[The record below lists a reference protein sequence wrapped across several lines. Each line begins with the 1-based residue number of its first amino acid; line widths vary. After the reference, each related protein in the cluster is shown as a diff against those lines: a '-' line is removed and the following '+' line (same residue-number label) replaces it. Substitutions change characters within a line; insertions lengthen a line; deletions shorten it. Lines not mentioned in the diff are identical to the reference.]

1 MVPRMRAIPP
11 GKITAAVE
19 AFLREGSDAPTS
31 RRRERSW
38 DFCFNHFQDHARP
51 TEVLDL
57 SCLHLGYYLASWG
70 MMRGSSF
77 LFNQTNARHYQRV
90 IEVVEQHNEA
100 MRGFDVP
107 DYRDPSRKQA
117 LDAAWVDLRMA
128 LLPEGGR
135 SLTLVSKVMMGVWG
149 CIPSFDTFFQ
159 SAFKGLWQTR
169 AERGA
174 FNRVGVD
181 ALRHLADVYDQHAEE
196 VETVR
201 HRFTTWDMNTGYPTG
216 RPMTRA
222 KVLDIYGFQ
231 TSFASR

>member
-1 MVPRMRAIPP
+1 MKAIRSEE
-11 GKITAAVE
+11 ITAAVE
-19 AFLREGSDAPTS
+19 AFLREGSEAPSS

-51 TEVLDL
+51 TEIMDL

-77 LFNQTNARHYQRV
+77 LFRETNARHYQRV
-90 IEVVEQHNEA
+90 IGVIEQHNEA

-107 DYRDPSRKQA
+107 AYRDPARKEL
-117 LDAAWVDLRMA
+117 LDAAWDDLREA
-128 LLPEGGR
+128 LVPEGVR

-149 CIPSFDTFFQ
+149 CVPSFDTFFLNT
-159 SAFKGLWQTR
+159 FKALSETK

-181 ALRHLADVYDQHAEE
+181 ALACLADVYEEHAEVIE
-196 VETVR
+196 ELRQR
-201 HRFTTWDMNTGYPTG
+201 HTTWDMGTGQPTG

-231 TSFASR
+231 TAYARAGR